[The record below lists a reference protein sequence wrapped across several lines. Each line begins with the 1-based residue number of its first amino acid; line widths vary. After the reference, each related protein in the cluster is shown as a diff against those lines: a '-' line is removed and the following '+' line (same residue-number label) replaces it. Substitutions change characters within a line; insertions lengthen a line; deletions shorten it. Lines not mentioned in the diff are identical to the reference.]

1 MAKAT
6 LKFDLNDPDDRMEYM
21 RCNKSLDMTLA
32 LWELSHNTK
41 KGLGYSM
48 EGKEMDQY
56 ETLEFVFDRIHEII
70 NDRNINFDELIR

>member
-6 LKFDLNDPDDRMEYM
+6 LTFDLNDPDDRMEYM
-21 RCNKSLDMTLA
+21 RCNKSLDMALA

-56 ETLEFVFDRIHEII
+56 ETLEFVFERIHEII
-70 NDRNINFDELIR
+70 NDRNINLDELIR

>member
-1 MAKAT
+1 MAKAI
-6 LKFDLNDPDDRMEYM
+6 LEFDLNDPDDRMEYM

>member
-1 MAKAT
+1 MAKAI
-6 LKFDLNDPDDRMEYM
+6 LEFDLNDPDDRMEYM
-21 RCNKSLDMTLA
+21 RCNKSLNMALA

-56 ETLEFVFDRIHEII
+56 ETLEFVFERIYEIMNEHTI
-70 NDRNINFDELIR
+70 NLYELMR

>member
-6 LKFDLNDPDDRMEYM
+6 LTFDLNDPDDRMVYM
-21 RCNKSLDMTLA
+21 RCNKSLDMALA

-48 EGKEMDQY
+48 EGKDMDQY
-56 ETLEFVFDRIHEII
+56 ETLEFVFERIHEII
-70 NDRNINFDELIR
+70 NDRNINLDELIR